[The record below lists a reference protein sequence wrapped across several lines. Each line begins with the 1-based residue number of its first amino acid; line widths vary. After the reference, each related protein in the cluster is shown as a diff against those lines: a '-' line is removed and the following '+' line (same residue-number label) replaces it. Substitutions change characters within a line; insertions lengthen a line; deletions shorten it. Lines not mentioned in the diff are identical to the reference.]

1 MSLILDALRK
11 SEAERRRGEAPGLFT
26 ALPTPGARPLQVRSN
41 GPWISAGILVLIAV
55 AALAWW
61 FRAPAPVIPTP
72 APAISR
78 VVATPTLPVAPQQ
91 PVHTESADFPPPP
104 PPSQRTPEPNESGAL
119 DPGVRRADEFV
130 QSVPKPPLIAPPE
143 PPAAPKPAIVE
154 PPLEALPT
162 LAMLDPSERAG
173 LPPLKLSMHVW
184 SEAPNARLAIIDG
197 QRVMEGS
204 AIGESIVA
212 EIRRDGVV
220 LELRGHRYLLPR
232 P

>member
-26 ALPTPGARPLQVRSN
+26 TLPTPGLRPSHRAS
-41 GPWISAGILVLIAV
+41 PWLWLVAVAIAV
-55 AALAWW
+55 AVALAWRFW
-61 FRAPAPVIPTP
+61 PTSPIVAVAVVPTPPVVATHAAPVVPTPLPITATPMPMPMPIPTP
-72 APAISR
+72 APAPKTPPER
-78 VVATPTLPVAPQQ
+78 ALPATSPVAPL
-91 PVHTESADFPPPP
+91 A
-104 PPSQRTPEPNESGAL
+104 
-119 DPGVRRADEFV
+119 
-130 QSVPKPPLIAPPE
+130 PL
-143 PPAAPKPAIVE
+143 PPAKPDPAIDE

-162 LAMLDPSERAG
+162 LAMLDPSERAV

-197 QRVMEGS
+197 HRVMEG
-204 AIGESIVA
+204 ATIGESIVA

-220 LELRGHRYLLPR
+220 LEWRGRRFLLPR

>member
-26 ALPTPGARPLQVRSN
+26 TLPTPGLRPSHRAS
-41 GPWISAGILVLIAV
+41 PWLWLVAVAIAV
-55 AALAWW
+55 AVALAWRFW
-61 FRAPAPVIPTP
+61 PTSPIVAVAVVPTPPVVATHAAPVVPTPLPITTTPMPMPIPTP
-72 APAISR
+72 APAPKTPPDR
-78 VVATPTLPVAPQQ
+78 ALPATSPVAPL
-91 PVHTESADFPPPP
+91 A
-104 PPSQRTPEPNESGAL
+104 
-119 DPGVRRADEFV
+119 
-130 QSVPKPPLIAPPE
+130 PL
-143 PPAAPKPAIVE
+143 PPAKPDPAIDE

-162 LAMLDPSERAG
+162 LAMLDPSERAV

-197 QRVMEGS
+197 HRVMEG
-204 AIGESIVA
+204 ATIGESIVA

-220 LELRGHRYLLPR
+220 LEWRGRRFLLPR

>member
-26 ALPTPGARPLQVRSN
+26 TLPTPGLRPSHRAS
-41 GPWISAGILVLIAV
+41 PWLWLVAVAIAV
-55 AALAWW
+55 AVALAWRFW
-61 FRAPAPVIPTP
+61 PTSPIVAVAVVPTPPVVATHAAPVVPTPLPITTTPMPMPIPTP
-72 APAISR
+72 APAPKTPPER
-78 VVATPTLPVAPQQ
+78 ALPATSPVAPL
-91 PVHTESADFPPPP
+91 A
-104 PPSQRTPEPNESGAL
+104 
-119 DPGVRRADEFV
+119 
-130 QSVPKPPLIAPPE
+130 PL
-143 PPAAPKPAIVE
+143 PPAKPDPAIDE

-162 LAMLDPSERAG
+162 LAMLDPSERAV

-197 QRVMEGS
+197 HRVMEG
-204 AIGESIVA
+204 ATIGESIVA

-220 LELRGHRYLLPR
+220 LEWRGRRFLLPR

>member
-26 ALPTPGARPLQVRSN
+26 ALPTPVARASRQAS
-41 GPWISAGILVLIAV
+41 PWPWLVALAILAF

-61 FRAPAPVIPTP
+61 FWPTPPVEVVAIPVKPLPAPIASTP
-72 APAISR
+72 APPVPE
-78 VVATPTLPVAPQQ
+78 VVA
-91 PVHTESADFPPPP
+91 P
-104 PPSQRTPEPNESGAL
+104 PPSSRRTPGPIEADQLGPDL
-119 DPGVRRADEFV
+119 RRGDELV
-130 QSVPKPPLIAPPE
+130 QRLPLPSVPTAPPVDTP
-143 PPAAPKPAIVE
+143 PPAVAE

-162 LAMLDPSERAG
+162 LATLAPAERAT

-204 AIGESIVA
+204 TIGESIVA

-220 LELRGHRYLLPR
+220 LEVHGRRYLLPR

>member
-26 ALPTPGARPLQVRSN
+26 PLPTPGARSLQTRSN
-41 GPWISAGILVLIAV
+41 GPWIGAGIFVLIAV
-55 AALAWW
+55 AAVAWW
-61 FRAPAPVIPTP
+61 YRTPATLAPVVVMQTPAPIPAPAPAAVIAAPAEP
-72 APAISR
+72 APLLVAI
-78 VVATPTLPVAPQQ
+78 V
-91 PVHTESADFPPPP
+91 PPPNQIKPHEQKSP
-104 PPSQRTPEPNESGAL
+104 PIAALPSL
-119 DPGVRRADEFV
+119 
-130 QSVPKPPLIAPPE
+130 PE
-143 PPAAPKPAIVE
+143 PPAAPKPAVVE
-154 PPLEALPT
+154 SPIEALPT

-204 AIGESIVA
+204 SIGESIVA

-220 LELRGHRYLLPR
+220 LNLHGRRFLLAR

>member
-26 ALPTPGARPLQVRSN
+26 ALPAPGAHVVHPRSN
-41 GPWISAGILVLIAV
+41 GPAWIAAAIIAV
-55 AALAWW
+55 AVAAAAIWW
-61 FRAPAPVIPTP
+61 QRTPPPSAPVPVVPRTAPAPVVSVPMPPPPTPVAAVSPPKPAPPMEAKQSPEEKPPASLPTPPP
-72 APAISR
+72 APAD
-78 VVATPTLPVAPQQ
+78 AAPVA
-91 PVHTESADFPPPP
+91 D
-104 PPSQRTPEPNESGAL
+104 
-119 DPGVRRADEFV
+119 
-130 QSVPKPPLIAPPE
+130 
-143 PPAAPKPAIVE
+143 E

-162 LAMLDPSERAG
+162 LAALAPDERAA

-220 LELRGHRYLLPR
+220 LAIHGHRYLLPR